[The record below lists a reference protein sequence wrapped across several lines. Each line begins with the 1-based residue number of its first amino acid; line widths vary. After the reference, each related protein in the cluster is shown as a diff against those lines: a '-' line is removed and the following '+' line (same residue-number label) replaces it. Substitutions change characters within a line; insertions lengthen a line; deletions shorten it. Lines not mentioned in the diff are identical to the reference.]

1 MTTSK
6 PTGEQLDLLTSLPS
20 AFPAKT
26 SVPPGQAKASTVSVV
41 AYSSRQPEL
50 LARYCQNGRC
60 WRTSQL
66 SLLGGLTEF
75 SEGWPRSG
83 MTVNGIAYQLQPLAL
98 RTYAT
103 GSGSLPTPSAVQY
116 GTNQG
121 GSAGRTGKIRPSL
134 HTMAR
139 TGRWPTPTVG
149 DSKSSGSR
157 NTENSKAN
165 PGISLTDAVRGNQG
179 TGRKFWPTPAAH
191 EGRLGY
197 QDRTS
202 GKKGKQISLTTSV
215 MNSEGRKPQQEWD
228 GGQLNPNWVEW
239 LMGYPTGWTDLNASE
254 TPSSRK

>member
-6 PTGEQLDLLTSLPS
+6 RTEEQLDLLGSFQPAS
-20 AFPAKT
+20 PAKT
-26 SVPPGQAKASTVSVV
+26 SAPQEPATVSTASVV
-41 AYSSRQPEL
+41 ASSLKPPEL
-50 LARYCQNGRC
+50 LARYDLTTRC

-75 SEGWPRSG
+75 SESWPRSG
-83 MTVNGIAYQLQPLAL
+83 MTLSGIAYQLQPLAH

-103 GSGSLPTPSAVQY
+103 GSGSLPTPTATPY

-121 GSAGRTGKIRPSL
+121 GSMGRTGKVRMSL
-134 HTMAR
+134 PQMAR

-157 NTENSKAN
+157 NTANSKAN
-165 PGISLTDAVRGNQG
+165 PGISLTDAVRGDQG
-179 TGRKFWPTPAAH
+179 TGRVWPTPAAH

-202 GKKGKQISLTTSV
+202 GKKGQQISLTTSV
-215 MNSEGRKPQQEWD
+215 MNSEGRKPQEDWD
-228 GGQLNPNWVEW
+228 GGQLNPDWVEW
-239 LMGYPTGWTDLNASE
+239 LMGFPTGWTDLDA
-254 TPSSRK
+254 